1 MPRRLVTLVSAI
13 VLVDTMFYAVV
24 APLLPALTDDLHLS
38 KAAAGLLAGAYPA
51 GTLLGSLPSGLLAS
65 RTGPRATV
73 LVGLTLLAGSTLV
86 FGFAHDI
93 VLLDLAR
100 FVQGLGGACSW
111 AGGLAWL
118 VASAP
123 AERRGELIGTALG
136 WAIGGALFGPV
147 LGALADATAPEVVFS
162 SVVVFA
168 GGLVA
173 WALTM
178 PEAAPVA
185 RQGLADVRVALARSD
200 VRIAMWL
207 VTLPA
212 LAFGVLG
219 VLGPLRLDHFGFS
232 SAAVAGT
239 YLVAAGVEA
248 LVSPFVGRLSDRHGR
263 LAPIRR
269 GLAVAAGLLLL
280 VTVPASGVV
289 LALLLVLLAASFGL
303 FWAPAMALLTD
314 VADATGL
321 ALGFAFA
328 LVNLAW
334 AAGQVV
340 GSGLGGEA
348 AKLTGDG
355 VPLAVVAAACGVTLA
370 ALGRG
375 AVVREVAAAG

>member
-73 LVGLTLLAGSTLV
+73 LVGLTLLAASTLV
-86 FGFAHDI
+86 FGFAHHI

-118 VASAP
+118 IASAP
-123 AERRGELIGTALG
+123 AERRGQLIGTALG

-178 PEAAPVA
+178 PEAAPVE
-185 RQGLADVRVALARSD
+185 RQGLADVRIALARPD
-200 VRIAMWL
+200 VRVAMWL

-248 LVSPFVGRLSDRHGR
+248 LVSPYVGRLSDRHGR

-269 GLAVAAGLLLL
+269 GLAVAAGLLLV
-280 VTVPASGVV
+280 VTLPGSGVV

>member
-1 MPRRLVTLVSAI
+1 VPRRLVTLVSAI

-86 FGFAHDI
+86 FGFAHHI

-118 VASAP
+118 IASAP
-123 AERRGELIGTALG
+123 AERRGQLIGTALG

-178 PEAAPVA
+178 PEAAPVD
-185 RQGLADVRVALARSD
+185 RQGLADVRVALARPD
-200 VRIAMWL
+200 VRVAMWL

-269 GLAVAAGLLLL
+269 GLAVAAGLLLV
-280 VTVPASGVV
+280 VTVPGSGVV

-355 VPLAVVAAACGVTLA
+355 VPLAVVAVACCVTLA